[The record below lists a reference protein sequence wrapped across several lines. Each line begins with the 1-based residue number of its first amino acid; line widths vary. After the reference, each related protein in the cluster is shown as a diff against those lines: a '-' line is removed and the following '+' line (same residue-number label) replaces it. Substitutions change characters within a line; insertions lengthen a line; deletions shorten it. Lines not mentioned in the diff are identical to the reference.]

1 MFPSS
6 AFSAV
11 STHPDDPRANQS
23 ASAVHSQLTERG
35 RIGHRLLTDQSSANV
50 GQYNHLVNPVAYPPG

>member
-11 STHPDDPRANQS
+11 SSHPDDPRANQS
-23 ASAVHSQLTERG
+23 TSAVHSPLTERA
-35 RIGHRLLTDQSSANV
+35 RIGHRLLTDQPPSNV